1 MAINC
6 TTKQRGNIGSTEI
19 NSRMWGESENEVRG
33 WQRQESLTTTNL
45 CQKSYV
51 SSNTRIAVFGR
62 MERTRR
68 FEEEGTSRESPTMT
82 TSISFSPYMQEG

>member
-33 WQRQESLTTTNL
+33 WRRQESLTTTNL
-45 CQKSYV
+45 CHKSCV
-51 SSNTRIAVFGR
+51 SSDTRIAVFGR
-62 MERTRR
+62 MERRR
-68 FEEEGTSRESPTMT
+68 CEEEGISRECPKMT